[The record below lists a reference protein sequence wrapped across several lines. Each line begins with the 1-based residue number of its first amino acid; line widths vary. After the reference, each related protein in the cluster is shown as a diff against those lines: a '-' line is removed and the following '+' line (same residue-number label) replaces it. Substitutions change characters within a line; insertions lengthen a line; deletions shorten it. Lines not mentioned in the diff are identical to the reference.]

1 MKPLI
6 TSKHNIT
13 RYGILIFLTSAVS
26 LASVVATST
35 IMQSAPASAN
45 PSLSVSGSQLLPPSP
60 ACIYTSSL
68 PCQSPN
74 PSQPTAPPMTAL
86 GSQGMNLAQAFRQ
99 YTTGSPN
106 VVVAYIEGGMNW
118 QMQGAQTISDHMYLN
133 WHNLPVPC
141 TGTTLSSATMVI
153 NGKTE
158 ACHLYYSNNIANYDI
173 DHDGVVRADEWAH
186 DPRVKDYNHN
196 GYIDPE
202 DLIKAFSIGPGHGP
216 YPNNI
221 SGWNFFR
228 NNNDPAT
235 ADSAYDHSDYQMLEI
250 LRSCPNCSILPVK
263 AGNESLD
270 STTNLAKAWMYAY
283 YAGAR
288 VIVSV
293 TADLGYSRLMRQTIN
308 FLYSKGVIM
317 LEASND
323 FDSTDHQGGM
333 YWQHVIP
340 GNGAVP
346 DNAGTAWTRSDLTSW
361 GTHTM
366 FVAPNRSSTSESTP
380 TLGGALALLLSF
392 GNEEYRNHVIPQPL
406 TGPQAVQIMR
416 ETATPVTN
424 PDLPWPGSP
433 GHWNMQYGYG
443 IPNIPAAM
451 KVIAEGQIP
460 PVPSISSPSWYSIQD
475 PTVES
480 SVPVTGTIQSPGNT
494 AFSWTVQAATGPQPT
509 PSQWF
514 TIGTGNATGS
524 YSGTLGTLP
533 LSKIPISFW
542 NAPFRQSTSKFVNS
556 SEQYAVT
563 LRVIV
568 NDSNGS
574 TGITRRAINVV
585 HDPTWMKGF
594 PLKMHSSIEGTPALV
609 DLQGTG
615 QLDLVFGT
623 SDGYIHAINPVTG
636 NELPGWPVHTLPVN
650 IPLPVPGVAAAY
662 QPIVTPVAVGS
673 LYNNGHLSV
682 VATTL
687 EGYVYVFNARGQL
700 ERGWPKRTDRGVQPM
715 PVPAPV
721 LPHTREP
728 VAAAFAAP
736 VLADLQGNGQLDI
749 VQAGMDGYIHA
760 WQPNGT
766 DVPGWPV
773 HVTLPSSFQIHKG
786 YLLENDMT
794 LVGTPTIA
802 HLSGPSSLDIVERSQ
817 FTQITG
823 SGIQPLP
830 YGTVFAYNSNG
841 QLLKGWPV
849 VLPGL
854 LEDYGSAM
862 GPVTEGTDSPVA
874 ASTTG
879 NGTDQV
885 AAGPVWTPTYLLG
898 ANGYSSTTYGSFGAA
913 AASML
918 DVLNNPNSAAPGK
931 LPPGSPVPFATSG
944 AFGRFGGQLTYAQEM
959 IGSSHIT
966 GAEEYP
972 QSGLNI
978 TQYEVAYPANSSGVA
993 KPLPGFPAPHQG
1005 WDFFGAP
1012 MFAGVTAGGHTSII
1026 EGGDSGAIDA
1036 YMPGGSLAP
1045 GFPLFTGGWTLYSPS
1060 SGDLLSNGQLDIVAT
1075 TREGYVMA
1083 WSTAGNPATNN
1094 QWWHWHHD
1102 EYNSGLY
1109 GLHTR
1114 PPGAPRSIS
1123 WNEKSSSIS
1132 FIAPGNRWYTGE
1144 VASYTVTFNG
1154 LKVPTGY
1161 PQGTATSTTITV
1173 KPQGQAGSI
1182 DSIII
1187 PAGTQ
1192 SVTVQAV
1199 NTYGLNGHPESINT
1213 PGASAPVSLVIPS
1226 PSPTPSPSQSPPPT
1240 PSPLPSSNS
1249 QPQATHMPAPT
1260 SVTAHTVAAGRDH
1273 STGPTQPKTPARTKI
1288 QPDHK
1293 RTTYRAL
1300 STLRTQGS
1308 RSPNSGSPI
1317 LWIVLGALAVLLLA
1331 ISGGIFI
1338 KVRNSKVTE

>member
-1 MKPLI
+1 MKPSI
-6 TSKHNIT
+6 NDNHKII
-13 RYGILIFLTSAVS
+13 RYGVLISLVSAVS
-26 LASVVATST
+26 ILSVITST
-35 IMQSAPASAN
+35 VIVRSAIASAN
-45 PSLSVSGSQLLPPSP
+45 PPTQQIGSQLLPPSP
-60 ACIYTSSL
+60 ACISTPSL
-68 PCQSPN
+68 PCQSSN
-74 PSQPTAPPMTAL
+74 PSQPAAPAMTAL

-118 QMQGAQTISDHMYLN
+118 QMSGAQTISDHMYLN

-158 ACHLYYSNNIANYDI
+158 PCHLYYSNNIANYDI
-173 DHDGVVRADEWAH
+173 DHDGVVRASEWAH

-270 STTNLAKAWMYAY
+270 STTELAKAWMYAY

-293 TADLGYSRLMRQTIN
+293 TADLGYSRLMSQTIN

-361 GTHTM
+361 GTHAM
-366 FVAPNRSSTSESTP
+366 FVAPNRSSTSQSTP

-406 TGPQAVQIMR
+406 TGPEAVQIMR
-416 ETATPVTN
+416 ETATPITDPN
-424 PDLPWPGSP
+424 LPWPGSP

-451 KVIAEGQIP
+451 QAIANNQIP

-475 PTVES
+475 PTAES

-494 AFSWTVQAATGPQPT
+494 SFSWTLQAGIGPQPT
-509 PSQWF
+509 SSQWF
-514 TIGTGNATGS
+514 TIGTGSATGS

-533 LSKIPISFW
+533 LSKIPESFW
-542 NAPFRQSTSKFVNS
+542 SAPFRQSTSKFINS

-563 LRVIV
+563 IRVIV
-568 NDSNGS
+568 NGNNGL

-585 HDPTWMKGF
+585 HDSTWMKGF
-594 PLKMHSSIEGTPALV
+594 PLKMNSSIEGTPALV

-623 SDGYIHAINPVTG
+623 SDGYIHAIDPTTG
-636 NELPGWPVHTLPVN
+636 SELPGWPVHTLPVN
-650 IPLPVPGVAAAY
+650 VPLSAPGMATAY
-662 QPIVTPVAVGS
+662 QPILTPVAVGS

-682 VATTL
+682 VATSA
-687 EGYVYVFNARGQL
+687 EGYVYVFNAHGQL
-700 ERGWPKRTDRGVQPM
+700 QQGWPKRTDRGVQPM
-715 PVPAPV
+715 PIPAPI
-721 LPHTREP
+721 LPNTREP
-728 VAAAFAAP
+728 VAAAVAAP
-736 VLADLQGNGQLDI
+736 VLANLQGNGQLDI
-749 VQAGMDGYIHA
+749 IQAGMDGYIHA
-760 WQPNGT
+760 WQPDGA

-773 HVTLPSSFQIHKG
+773 HVTLPSSFQLHKG

-802 HLSGPSSLDIVERSQ
+802 HLSGSSSLDVVERSQ

-830 YGTVFAYNSNG
+830 YGTVFAYSSKG
-841 QLLKGWPV
+841 QLLSGWPV
-849 VLPGL
+849 VLSGL

-879 NGTDQV
+879 NGIDQV
-885 AAGPVWTPTYLLG
+885 ATGPVWTPPYLLG
-898 ANGYSSTTYGSFGAA
+898 TDGSSTTTYGSFGSAA
-913 AASML
+913 TSML
-918 DVLNNPNSAAPGK
+918 DVLNNPSLATPGK

-959 IGSSHIT
+959 LGSSHIT

-972 QSGLNI
+972 QSGLNV
-978 TQYEVAYPANSSGVA
+978 TQYEVVYPANSSGVA
-993 KPLPGFPAPHQG
+993 QPLPGFPAPHQG
-1005 WDFFGAP
+1005 WDFLGAP
-1012 MFAGVTAGGHTSII
+1012 MFTGVTAGGHTSIV

-1060 SGDLLSNGQLDIVAT
+1060 SGDLLSNGQLDLVAS

-1083 WSTAGNPATNN
+1083 WSTAGSPATNN

-1114 PPGAPRSIS
+1114 PPGAPRSVS
-1123 WNEKSSSIS
+1123 WNKQSSSAS
-1132 FIAPGNRWYTGE
+1132 FIAPGSRWYTGE
-1144 VASYTVTFNG
+1144 VAGYTVTFNG
-1154 LKVPTGY
+1154 LQLPASYNAGSAKS
-1161 PQGTATSTTITV
+1161 ATITV
-1173 KPQGQAGSI
+1173 KPQGAAGSI
-1182 DSIII
+1182 QSIAV
-1187 PAGTQ
+1187 PVGAQ
-1192 SVTVQAV
+1192 SVTIQAV
-1199 NTYGLNGHPESINT
+1199 NAYGLNGHPETLAT
-1213 PGASAPVSLVIPS
+1213 PGASTPLSSVIPPPQPPAPS
-1226 PSPTPSPSQSPPPT
+1226 PSPVPSPS
-1240 PSPLPSSNS
+1240 PSSSS
-1249 QPQATHMPAPT
+1249 QSQTTNVSASTTATQAASTG
-1260 SVTAHTVAAGRDH
+1260 TAHPAKQ
-1273 STGPTQPKTPARTKI
+1273 TQPKTIAHTKI
-1288 QPDHK
+1288 KPHHG
-1293 RTTYRAL
+1293 RTNYRTLSAL
-1300 STLRTQGS
+1300 RPKGNPSRNKGSSST
-1308 RSPNSGSPI
+1308 
-1317 LWIVLGALAVLLLA
+1317 LWIVIGVIIALLLA
-1331 ISGGIFI
+1331 VSGGIFI
-1338 KVRNSKVTE
+1338 KMKYLKSARSG